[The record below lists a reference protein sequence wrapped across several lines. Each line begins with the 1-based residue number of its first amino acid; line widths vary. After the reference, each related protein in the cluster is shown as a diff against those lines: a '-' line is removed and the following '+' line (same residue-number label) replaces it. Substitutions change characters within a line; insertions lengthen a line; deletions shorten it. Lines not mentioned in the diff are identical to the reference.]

1 MSDDRDI
8 RISIRVTR
16 EESELIKKDAKEAGK
31 TLSTHGRDCLL
42 KAPETAPT
50 YIRTETRDLMKYLIG
65 QIGRVGNNMNQ
76 IAYKLNS
83 NMMMVSVDRAQ
94 LEEGVRTL
102 KDMRSLLT
110 THLINRGP
118 C

>member
-1 MSDDRDI
+1 
-8 RISIRVTR
+8 
-16 EESELIKKDAKEAGK
+16 
-31 TLSTHGRDCLL
+31 
-42 KAPETAPT
+42 
-50 YIRTETRDLMKYLIG
+50 MKYLVG

-83 NMMMVSVDRAQ
+83 NMMMASVDRVQ
-94 LEEGVRTL
+94 LEEGVRAL